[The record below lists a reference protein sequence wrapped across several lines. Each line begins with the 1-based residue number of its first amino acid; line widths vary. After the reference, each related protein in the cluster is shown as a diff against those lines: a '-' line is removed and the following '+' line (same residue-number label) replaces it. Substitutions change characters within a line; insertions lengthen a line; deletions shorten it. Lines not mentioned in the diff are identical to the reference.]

1 MEIKLEKINDKG
13 SLKIIEKEY
22 QALKN
27 TDLSEIDKKQYKS
40 LFDELKSINR
50 KLWDIENEKRL
61 CEKKS
66 DFGEKFI
73 KVSRDVHFMND
84 NRAKLN
90 QKLIRSLDQI
100 LKKLKNIR
108 SIKLFRR
115 ADAKFHL
122 QSKLGIKT
130 SESSTFPKL
139 FSNNSIQ
146 FFTCLGFFEK
156 QPTWAVIIPPG
167 FKILFKPFMFF
178 AANLYKSHRHLRST
192 KTLSYFESLTFLIL
206 SKASPQKVFTLLFA
220 LISPQTFGRCF

>member
-1 MEIKLEKINDKG
+1 MKKILAEISMGELLDKLTILEIKLEKINDKG

-84 NRAKLN
+84 NRAKVKSKIN
-90 QKLIRSLDQI
+90 KIFGS
-100 LKKLKNIR
+100 
-108 SIKLFRR
+108 SIEEVK
-115 ADAKFHL
+115 
-122 QSKLGIKT
+122 
-130 SESSTFPKL
+130 E
-139 FSNNSIQ
+139 
-146 FFTCLGFFEK
+146 
-156 QPTWAVIIPPG
+156 
-167 FKILFKPFMFF
+167 
-178 AANLYKSHRHLRST
+178 YT
-192 KTLSYFESLTFLIL
+192 KY
-206 SKASPQKVFTLLFA
+206 
-220 LISPQTFGRCF
+220 

>member
-84 NRAKLN
+84 NRAKVKSKIN
-90 QKLIRSLDQI
+90 KIFGS
-100 LKKLKNIR
+100 
-108 SIKLFRR
+108 SIEVVK
-115 ADAKFHL
+115 
-122 QSKLGIKT
+122 
-130 SESSTFPKL
+130 E
-139 FSNNSIQ
+139 
-146 FFTCLGFFEK
+146 
-156 QPTWAVIIPPG
+156 
-167 FKILFKPFMFF
+167 
-178 AANLYKSHRHLRST
+178 YT
-192 KTLSYFESLTFLIL
+192 KY
-206 SKASPQKVFTLLFA
+206 
-220 LISPQTFGRCF
+220 

>member
-1 MEIKLEKINDKG
+1 MKKILAEISVGELLDKLTILEIKLEKINDKG

-84 NRAKLN
+84 NRAKVKSKIN
-90 QKLIRSLDQI
+90 KIFGS
-100 LKKLKNIR
+100 
-108 SIKLFRR
+108 SIEEVK
-115 ADAKFHL
+115 
-122 QSKLGIKT
+122 
-130 SESSTFPKL
+130 E
-139 FSNNSIQ
+139 
-146 FFTCLGFFEK
+146 
-156 QPTWAVIIPPG
+156 
-167 FKILFKPFMFF
+167 
-178 AANLYKSHRHLRST
+178 YT
-192 KTLSYFESLTFLIL
+192 KY
-206 SKASPQKVFTLLFA
+206 
-220 LISPQTFGRCF
+220 